1 MATIDLTKRDQVP
14 IRSVITGDEEITTV
28 VGSTLYVM
36 NVQTILDAA
45 TPSVVGL
52 LVEAAVYYL
61 LERFGSEDGGFLP
74 V

>member
-45 TPSVVGL
+45 TPSVSWGDVTGKP
-52 LVEAAVYYL
+52 
-61 LERFGSEDGGFLP
+61 SELS
-74 V
+74 